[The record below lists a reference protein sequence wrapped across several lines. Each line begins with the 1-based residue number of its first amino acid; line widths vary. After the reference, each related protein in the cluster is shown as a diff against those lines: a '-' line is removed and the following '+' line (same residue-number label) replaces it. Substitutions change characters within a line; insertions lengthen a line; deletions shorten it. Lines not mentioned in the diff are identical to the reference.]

1 MANALSNEVLH
12 SAPTQGRQ
20 QMAAAVP
27 AHGLSS
33 MQQQH
38 PHFLRW
44 LLLASA
50 VAALLIA
57 FLGWHIY
64 ESHRFFGEV
73 GTEFVR
79 QTETIARVRKLRWE
93 LTQAAHHVVLF
104 GDDGDRRQAY
114 RDAQQQLEFEFDAGA
129 GLSEQSPDGASL
141 AALADLSRGLG
152 VIEVEAMD
160 AARDG
165 RQDEALS
172 LLHSPEYVEGT
183 GVFCARADAHS
194 KAVYDRL
201 DGRLQSHGKSEI
213 VFFSVDVAVL
223 IFAGILWWLLGVR
236 LQRWRA
242 LADSEL
248 GRRIRAEVKLRQA
261 EKM

>member
-1 MANALSNEVLH
+1 MANALPHRLLH
-12 SAPTQGRQ
+12 REPTQGWQRKD
-20 QMAAAVP
+20 ATVP
-27 AHGLSS
+27 AHGLWS
-33 MQQQH
+33 MQQRH

-114 RDAQQQLEFEFDAGA
+114 RDAQQQLESELDAGA
-129 GLSEQSPDGASL
+129 GSPEQAPDRVSL
-141 AALADLSRGLG
+141 AALADLSRELG
-152 VIEVEAMD
+152 AVEVAAMD
-160 AARDG
+160 AAGEDRTDA
-165 RQDEALS
+165 ALR
-172 LLHSPEYVEGT
+172 LLHSPEYTQGT
-183 GVFCARADAHS
+183 GLFCARADAYS
-194 KAVYDRL
+194 KTVYNRL
-201 DGRLQSHGKSEI
+201 EGSLQSQGESEI

-223 IFAGILWWLLGVR
+223 IFAGALWLFLGMR
-236 LQRWRA
+236 LHHWRA

-248 GRRIRAEVKLRQA
+248 GRRILAEVKLRQA
-261 EKM
+261 ERR

>member
-1 MANALSNEVLH
+1 MANALPHEFIHKSSTL
-12 SAPTQGRQ
+12 GRHQ
-20 QMAAAVP
+20 EAATVP

-33 MQQQH
+33 MQQRH
-38 PHFLRW
+38 VPFLRW

-64 ESHRFFGEV
+64 ESHRFFGQV

-79 QTETIARVRKLRWE
+79 QTETIAKVRKLRWE

-104 GDDGDRRQAY
+104 GDGEDRRRAY
-114 RDAQQQLEFEFDAGA
+114 SDAKRRLEAELDAGV
-129 GLSEQSPDGASL
+129 GSPEQAPDRASL

-152 VIEVEAMD
+152 AIEVKAMD
-160 AARDG
+160 AARED
-165 RQDEALS
+165 RTDAALR
-172 LLHSPEYVEGT
+172 LLHSPEYREGT
-183 GVFCARADAHS
+183 RLLCARADAHS
-194 KAVYDRL
+194 NAVYDRL
-201 DGRLQSHGKSEI
+201 QGRLRSHGEREI

-223 IFAGILWWLLGVR
+223 IFAGALWWLLGMR

-248 GRRIRAEVKLRQA
+248 AKRILAEIQLRQT
-261 EKM
+261 EKL